1 MLKINAFHRSVGVL
15 RLASILDRH
24 MSAMKFVCSQGD
36 LNTHLSIVSRAV
48 PSRPNKPVLA
58 NILVKVDED
67 AQRITLTSFDETLGI
82 QTSFSAHVEE
92 GGILTVPAK
101 LLGDIVAKLPPEDLD
116 FSQSNTEPVITLTC
130 SAGEYQVR
138 GMDATDYPNLPLV
151 EDGQVASVSAE
162 SILEGLRGALFAT
175 SSDETKQVLTGV
187 HVVAEPENLEFAATD
202 GHRLAVVQSVDD
214 SGMDLAIDVTVPGK
228 ALRELERLLQS
239 YQGTEPISLRFDP
252 TQVVFELG
260 HQRIT
265 TRLLEGQYPNYR
277 QLIPKQFERQL
288 TIDRKQ
294 LMSALERIGVL
305 ADQRNNIVKLS
316 IAGSAQT
323 LALSVEAQE
332 VGSGREEMSAQ
343 VTGEDLDIAFNVR
356 YLLEGLRALPSPE
369 VQLQCNS
376 ATSPAILTPVSG
388 LQMTYL
394 VMPVQIRS

>member
-1 MLKINAFHRSVGVL
+1 
-15 RLASILDRH
+15 
-24 MSAMKFVCSQGD
+24 MKFVCSQGD

-48 PSRPNKPVLA
+48 PSRPSKPVLA
-58 NILVKVDED
+58 NILVKVDEET
-67 AQRITLTSFDETLGI
+67 QRITLTSFDETLGI
-82 QTSFSAHVEE
+82 QTSFSAHVDS

-138 GMDATDYPNLPLV
+138 GMEATDYPNLPLV
-151 EDGQVASVSAE
+151 EDGQVANVSAE
-162 SILEGLRGALFAT
+162 SILEGLKGALFAT

-214 SGMDLAIDVTVPGK
+214 SGVDLAIDVTVPGK
-228 ALRELERLLQS
+228 ALRELERLLQAH
-239 YQGTEPISLRFDP
+239 QGTEPIALRFDP

-260 HQRIT
+260 NQRIT

-288 TIDRKQ
+288 TVDRKQ
-294 LMSALERIGVL
+294 LMAALERIGVL

-316 IAGSAQT
+316 IGSSKQI

-343 VTGEDLDIAFNVR
+343 VTGDDLDIAFNVR
-356 YLLEGLRALPSPE
+356 YLLEGLRALPSAE
-369 VQLQCNS
+369 VQLQCTS